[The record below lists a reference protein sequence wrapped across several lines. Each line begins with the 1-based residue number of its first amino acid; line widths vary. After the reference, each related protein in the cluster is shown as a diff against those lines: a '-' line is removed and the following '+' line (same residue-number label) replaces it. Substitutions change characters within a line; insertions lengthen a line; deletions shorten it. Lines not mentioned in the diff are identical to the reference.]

1 MKNMKGD
8 MNMSLYMFP
17 LIQVAKSPPAPAVR
31 VSQYRG
37 IRPKKFFW
45 GRGGGL
51 LTYTWMI
58 TEIHRPMLIL
68 SDDDMIY
75 TYANM

>member
-1 MKNMKGD
+1 
-8 MNMSLYMFP
+8 MFP
-17 LIQVAKSPPAPAVR
+17 LIQVAKSPPTPAVR

-37 IRPKKFFW
+37 IRPKKVLVGYR
-45 GRGGGL
+45 GRGAGGGGGL
-51 LTYTWMI
+51 LTNTKMI
-58 TEIHRPMLIL
+58 TEIHHPMLIL

>member
-37 IRPKKFFW
+37 IRPIKFFW
-45 GRGGGL
+45 GRGGGFTHL
-51 LTYTWMI
+51 HMNDNRDTSSNVNSK
-58 TEIHRPMLIL
+58 R
-68 SDDDMIY
+68 
-75 TYANM
+75 

>member
-37 IRPKKFFW
+37 IRPKKVLL
-45 GRGGGL
+45 GEGGWVYSS
-51 LTYTWMI
+51 TH
-58 TEIHRPMLIL
+58 E
-68 SDDDMIY
+68 
-75 TYANM
+75 

>member
-8 MNMSLYMFP
+8 MNMCLYMFP

-37 IRPKKFFW
+37 IRPKKVLL
-45 GRGGGL
+45 GERGGGGGV
-51 LTYTWMI
+51 YTP
-58 TEIHRPMLIL
+58 THE
-68 SDDDMIY
+68 
-75 TYANM
+75 

>member
-45 GRGGGL
+45 GRGGGGFTHL
-51 LTYTWMI
+51 HMNDNRDTSSNVNSK
-58 TEIHRPMLIL
+58 R
-68 SDDDMIY
+68 
-75 TYANM
+75 